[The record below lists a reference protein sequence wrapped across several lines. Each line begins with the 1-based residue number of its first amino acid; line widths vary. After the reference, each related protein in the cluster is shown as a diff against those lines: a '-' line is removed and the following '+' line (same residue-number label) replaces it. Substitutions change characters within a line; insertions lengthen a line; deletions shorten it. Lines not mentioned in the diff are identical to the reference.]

1 MSLRIN
7 LNVAAMTAHRTLTE
21 TDTTLSKTIE
31 RLSSGFKINS
41 AGDDPA
47 GLVISEK
54 LRAQVSGLN
63 KAISNAG
70 DAVNMVKTA
79 EGALSEVSRILR
91 TMRDLAVHAS
101 NTGANDIAA
110 VQADQAQINN
120 SIQSLNKIAQETMFG
135 GRKLLDG
142 SAGVRAFIDGT
153 AVMTGDFSY
162 ATNLNDGSAIK
173 VKVTQAAEKAR
184 ISSGATYASQYA
196 ASTTSTATFAGVT
209 SLFAAD
215 GTLTLTGGSTI
226 TYNSATTTV
235 ANFIA
240 SVNAVRGTT
249 GVTASFDTTTQKIV
263 LTSSTQGTAGN
274 FFATVASTGAAQFTQ
289 GQNSGQDWGVFAT
302 NDGSMNING
311 VKIDYASGDDVSDV
325 LTKINSKTD
334 LTGVTAT
341 YNDATNLIDLQSKDY
356 GASARINVTQAA
368 DFLGN
373 SLTTANDVG
382 QNIQAEVTKVF
393 NGVSQN
399 VSDALWQSGS
409 GLEIKD
415 SFGNTIMMREAEGSV
430 AADYS
435 TQFNLGVNT
444 LRFQVGAY
452 DHQIR
457 DVNIGTVYANEL
469 GRGAVEDE
477 NVSTM
482 DVTTYEGAQNAI
494 KIMDNAIKQI
504 STQRAALGATQT
516 NVLESSIT
524 SLNIA
529 KENISA
535 SESTIRDTD
544 MAAEVVNL
552 TRNQILQQSGVSMLA
567 QANSMPQTLLKLL
580 Q

>member
-7 LNVAAMTAHRTLTE
+7 LNVAAMTAHRTLSA
-21 TDTTLSKTIE
+21 TDTNLSKTIE

-54 LRAQVSGLN
+54 LRAQVSGLD

-91 TMRDLAVHAS
+91 SMRDLAVHAS
-101 NTGANDIAA
+101 NTGANDNAA

-162 ATNLNDGSAIK
+162 ASNLTDGSAIK

-184 ISSGATYASQYA
+184 ISSGATYASLYA
-196 ASTTSTATFAGVT
+196 ASTSSTATFAGVT

-215 GTLTLTGGSTI
+215 GTLTLAGGATI
-226 TYNSATTTV
+226 TYNSATTTA

-240 SVNAVRGTT
+240 SVNAVKATT
-249 GVTASFDTTTQKIV
+249 GVIASFDANTQKIV
-263 LTSSTQGTAGN
+263 LTSSVKGTAGN

-289 GQNSGQDWGVFAT
+289 GQASGQDWGVFAT
-302 NDGSMNING
+302 RNGSMYING
-311 VKIDYASGDDVSDV
+311 VKIDYSSGNTVNEV
-325 LTKINSKTD
+325 LTAINSKTD

-341 YNDATNLIDLQSKDY
+341 YNDATNLIDLQSQEY
-356 GASARINVTQAA
+356 GSTAKINVTEAA

-373 SLTTANDVG
+373 NQTAANDIG
-382 QNIQAEVTKVF
+382 QNIVAQVTKVF
-393 NGVSQN
+393 NGVEDN
-399 VSDALWQSGS
+399 VSDAVWQSGS

-415 SFGNTIMMREAEGSV
+415 SMGNTIKMREAEGSV

-457 DVNIGTVYANEL
+457 DVNIGTVFANEL
-469 GRGAVEDE
+469 GRGAVEDG
-477 NVSTM
+477 NVATM
-482 DVTTYEGAQNAI
+482 DVTTYQGAQNAI
-494 KIMDNAIKQI
+494 KIMDDAIKQI
-504 STQRAALGATQT
+504 STQRAALGATQS
-516 NVLESSIT
+516 NVLESSIN